1 MRETILSILED
12 LRPDVD
18 AESETALVTGNV
30 LESFDIVSLVNEL
43 QDAFDVEIRP
53 KDLVPENFDSVDAM
67 EAMIARLEDE

>member
-1 MRETILSILED
+1 MRKTILAILED

-18 AESETALVTGNV
+18 AEEETALVSGGI

-43 QDAFDVEIRP
+43 QDEFGVEIRP

-67 EAMIARLEDE
+67 AAMIERLEEE